1 MDRSDENAAR
11 ASEMKTSPMAGE
23 ERHVSPVPG
32 CILLAI
38 GAVMV
43 LLLALGWLI

>member
-1 MDRSDENAAR
+1 MDRSDENAAP
-11 ASEMKTSPMAGE
+11 ASEITASPVANE
-23 ERHVSPVPG
+23 EPYVSPVPG

-43 LLLALGWLI
+43 LLLALGWLM